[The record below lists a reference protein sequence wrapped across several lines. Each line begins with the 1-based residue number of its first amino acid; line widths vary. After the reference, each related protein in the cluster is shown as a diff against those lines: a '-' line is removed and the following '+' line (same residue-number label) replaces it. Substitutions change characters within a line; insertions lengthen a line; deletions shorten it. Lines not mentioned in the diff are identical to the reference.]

1 MESSSESSDSPGT
14 PADDSLSVES
24 APLRPEAEVFSELE
38 ALCTSPGYVYALAV
52 LNLTNNAI
60 LYKEKLKP
68 EDLIPSYSWSRL
80 IRSELSTLF
89 GLMLKRPVS
98 YDFQG
103 DEVTATYIDRTL
115 MLMEELHRA
124 IDSPGKAAVLEVLK
138 SGKDPDSV
146 LTLGGFL
153 REAMFYGAESA
164 FSFQYMDLAKEKYQA
179 DNAWLQ
185 HNRGFT
191 IEDAVAVVSA
201 LTSLQT
207 DHIIE
212 VMRAQK
218 PPRNL

>member
-24 APLRPEAEVFSELE
+24 APLRPETEIFSELE

-138 SGKDPDSV
+138 SGKDPGYA
-146 LTLGGFL
+146 TF
-153 REAMFYGAESA
+153 EALQEERANTSQCYQPYMRMTAHFGEIAKLSKSA
-164 FSFQYMDLAKEKYQA
+164 HYFRSQSS
-179 DNAWLQ
+179 NC
-185 HNRGFT
+185 
-191 IEDAVAVVSA
+191 VSA
-201 LTSLQT
+201 CRSTCCCRVEKHGQ
-207 DHIIE
+207 
-212 VMRAQK
+212 
-218 PPRNL
+218 